1 MLKMPVQRRVDS
13 NMALLFDSDYEYLK
27 EIGQDYVEDEA
38 TRFLILR
45 GFPLPAGIYKAGDAA
60 CTALDVLYI
69 VPANYNTEGGDMF
82 WTSCK
87 LERVDGVPIPSI
99 SGPAEDSRTFSGVE
113 YLRWSRHWNNKPWRP
128 KVDNI
133 EQIVSRLTWA
143 FANPDAK
150 RV

>member
-1 MLKMPVQRRVDS
+1 MP
-13 NMALLFDSDYEYLK
+13 LLFDSDYEYLK

-38 TRFLILR
+38 ARFLILR
-45 GFPLPAGIYKAGDAA
+45 GFPLPVGVYKVGDAV

-69 VPANYNTEGGDMF
+69 VPPNYNTEGGDMF

-87 LERVDGVPIPSI
+87 LERVDGVAIPNI

-113 YLRWSRHWNNKPWRP
+113 YLRWSRHWHKTPWRP

-133 EQIVSRLTWA
+133 EQVVGRLTWA